1 MGWQFV
7 MGGWV
12 DEWMS
17 GNGWM
22 GGSGWKWVD
31 GWLEARW
38 MVCKWVDGWKWV
50 EVGGWVDGWLGGWV
64 HVDACMD

>member
-1 MGWQFV
+1 
-7 MGGWV
+7 
-12 DEWMS
+12 MS

-31 GWLEARW
+31 GWLGARW

>member
-1 MGWQFV
+1 
-7 MGGWV
+7 
-12 DEWMS
+12 MS

-22 GGSGWKWVD
+22 GGSGCKWVD
-31 GWLEARW
+31 GWLGARW

-64 HVDACMD
+64 HVDACMDEEVSR

>member
-1 MGWQFV
+1 M
-7 MGGWV
+7 

-64 HVDACMD
+64 HVDACMDGQVSR